1 MEMKSQ
7 REKRAEQ
14 LNRDAAGFQLGQFIW
29 VLAGEIP
36 WSVTNRISA
45 RLSRIR
51 KANPGRYMDK

>member
-1 MEMKSQ
+1 MEKKSQ

-14 LNRDAAGFQLGQFIW
+14 LSRDAAGFQLGQFIW

-36 WSVTNRISA
+36 WSMTNRISA